1 MLIISIV
8 VGFLLSSAGSQAG
21 VCDDLSGFKQL
32 MAGPPRS
39 RYEYRG
45 RYVNWA
51 YEYSVRIPKG
61 LIGYDGRDE
70 PRHNGFALAFDKE
83 LQSAIFVSGD
93 PNSIEYNTP
102 REAAARDVEFLRQQ
116 GKKIESE
123 TITESSLGTLDAVL
137 LVVNYTCM
145 GSADRYVK
153 SSVIALSPNKRFLY
167 TLELY
172 SPANRYES
180 DRAVLDGIIKS
191 WKTISGSRRQRQRY
205 LLSCLTVGVL
215 IDEGLDHRR
224 DLFLLRALTGCF
236 WLMGLTEE

>member
-1 MLIISIV
+1 MLIISIA
-8 VGFLLSSAGSQAG
+8 VGLLLSSTGSQADA
-21 VCDDLSGFKQL
+21 CDDLSGFKQL

-61 LIGYDGRDE
+61 LTGYDGRDQA
-70 PRHNGFALAFDKE
+70 RHNGFALALDKGS
-83 LQSAIFVSGD
+83 QCVVFVSGD

-123 TITESSLGTLDAVL
+123 TITESRLGTLDAVL
-137 LVVNYTCM
+137 LVVNYTCP

-153 SSVIALSPNKRFLY
+153 SSVIALSPDNGFLY
-167 TLELY
+167 ALELY
-172 SPANRYES
+172 SPANQYAGG
-180 DRAVLDGIIKS
+180 RAVFDEIIKS
-191 WKTISGSRRQRQRY
+191 WKLISGSRQRRQK
-205 LLSCLTVGVL
+205 
-215 IDEGLDHRR
+215 
-224 DLFLLRALTGCF
+224 
-236 WLMGLTEE
+236 